1 MSSLPNSDELAQII
15 RENWSAVLDTDES
28 KFEIEH
34 YPPEDNSDNF
44 ITGCISIA
52 GDNKLAIFVDCS
64 HRLVERAAAILFDH
78 ETTTPTKDEVND
90 ALAELS
96 NILGGMIL
104 YRLEGENSLGLP
116 IVTKGRKN
124 MLQIPRSQ
132 ILSNVHMC
140 FEGLHFAVTIVGMQK

>member
-15 RENWSAVLDTDES
+15 RENWSTVLDTDES
-28 KFEIEH
+28 SFIIESA
-34 YPPEDNSDNF
+34 PPEDNSDNF

-64 HRLVERAAAILFDH
+64 RRLVERTASILFEH
-78 ETTTPTKDEVND
+78 ENPTNEEIND

-104 YRLEGENSLGLP
+104 YGLEGKNNLGLP

-124 MLQIPRSQ
+124 FLQIPRSQ
-132 ILSNVHMC
+132 ILSDVHMC
-140 FEGLHFAVTIVGMQK
+140 FEGLHFAVTIVGMQKK